1 MFTLQCFCLGDW
13 LKVTEGGPWLK
24 VTEGGPWLF
33 RQNAVC
39 IEEYDGLVDPDT
51 IDLNHFDTWLQ
62 MHKLPVGY
70 RNKALITNL
79 TKRNVGKVDKVETD
93 VNSMGDFVRVKV
105 RLDVRKKLA
114 RVVTISRDGILPDSI

>member
-1 MFTLQCFCLGDW
+1 MALLKVHTANQFSPITFEQHMTNAWLPAQRIEFNHLEGNMFTVQCFCLGDW
-13 LKVTEGGPWLK
+13 LN

-62 MHKLPVGY
+62 MHKLPGWG
-70 RNKALITNL
+70 I
-79 TKRNVGKVDKVETD
+79 EI
-93 VNSMGDFVRVKV
+93 
-105 RLDVRKKLA
+105 RL
-114 RVVTISRDGILPDSI
+114 